1 VYLPACVATAVQKRI
16 CESSELKHRTL
27 SKKTTGLSKT
37 FATNFRRESVQRPS
51 NSTVNNE
58 QAVNRVKLRVYT
70 SLQFLSVRFRLV
82 LESPM
87 SAHACVA
94 ETPTVGGSSV
104 RSGCRQALTRTTS
117 THGTGPSRQRP
128 TLANPEGGGLVR
140 DGPAAKDAGPL
151 PAGREC
157 CAAALQAG
165 HGYWQQR
172 GGTDV
177 GARAVLGQVT
187 GADGSAAIRTGVQ
200 GGRVRSLG
208 RCGVSTRAACLDAD
222 TALSH
227 GLSPCE
233 LVALRRG

>member
-1 VYLPACVATAVQKRI
+1 MYLPACVSTAVQKRI

-70 SLQFLSVRFRLV
+70 SLQFLSVRFPRV
-82 LESPM
+82 TSESPM

-104 RSGCRQALTRTTS
+104 RSGYRQALARTTS

-140 DGPAAKDAGPL
+140 DGPAATDAGPL
-151 PAGREC
+151 PRGRE
-157 CAAALQAG
+157 Q
-165 HGYWQQR
+165 
-172 GGTDV
+172 
-177 GARAVLGQVT
+177 
-187 GADGSAAIRTGVQ
+187 
-200 GGRVRSLG
+200 G
-208 RCGVSTRAACLDAD
+208 RCTRA
-222 TALSH
+222 
-227 GLSPCE
+227 
-233 LVALRRG
+233 

>member
-1 VYLPACVATAVQKRI
+1 MYLPACVATAVQKRI

-104 RSGCRQALTRTTS
+104 RSGYRQALARTTS

-140 DGPAAKDAGPL
+140 DGPAAQDAGPPL
-151 PAGREC
+151 PGGREQGVVHERVHE
-157 CAAALQAG
+157 ATTRLLG
-165 HGYWQQR
+165 GISTHG
-172 GGTDV
+172 
-177 GARAVLGQVT
+177 T
-187 GADGSAAIRTGVQ
+187 GP
-200 GGRVRSLG
+200 
-208 RCGVSTRAACLDAD
+208 
-222 TALSH
+222 
-227 GLSPCE
+227 SPD
-233 LVALRRG
+233 

>member
-1 VYLPACVATAVQKRI
+1 MYLPACVATAVQKRI

-87 SAHACVA
+87 SLSAHACVA

-104 RSGCRQALTRTTS
+104 NQALARTTS

-151 PAGREC
+151 PGGRE
-157 CAAALQAG
+157 
-165 HGYWQQR
+165 
-172 GGTDV
+172 
-177 GARAVLGQVT
+177 
-187 GADGSAAIRTGVQ
+187 Q
-200 GGRVRSLG
+200 GW
-208 RCGVSTRAACLDAD
+208 CTRA
-222 TALSH
+222 
-227 GLSPCE
+227 
-233 LVALRRG
+233 